1 MESKVILGLMASA
14 FLALLGWNVSTTQQL
29 TLQVQ
34 KLEIILQHD
43 AFTK

>member
-1 MESKVILGLMASA
+1 MVNAVFTAAILGLM
-14 FLALLGWNVSTTQQL
+14 GWKIKTTHDL